1 MTCHVLHAGDGY
13 TYLTRQVASGDTARS
28 AGDPLVDY
36 YQAAGNPPGAWVGS
50 GCADL
55 GVSGEVSQDQ
65 MLALFGEGLHPDAN
79 AIVAERMA
87 RGDSYDQALRAAR
100 LGRKFYQ
107 FDAAVPLVA
116 DLRTTYVEFAER
128 HGRRATVAER
138 RGIKRRVAAE
148 HLAAIR
154 RGTTRFHQASQQYAV
169 LGATPEY
176 LGAPSP
182 EDIDGYL
189 VDQLGKARQPVSG
202 FDLVFSPQKS
212 VSVLWALGGHEI
224 RRVVEEVH
232 EHAWRAA
239 LTYGEREAAFTRLGA
254 AGIAFA
260 PTSGFVATAFQH
272 RDSRAGDPDLH
283 THVAVAN
290 RVLAADGKW
299 RTLDSRQVHKVAVSM
314 SETYNSVV
322 EQGLIDRLGVRFVE
336 MPAGMGKRPVREVDG
351 VPVEWL
357 TGFSRRRSQV
367 ETHYD
372 RLVAEYVRD
381 HGHSP
386 PRTVQHRL
394 AQQATLT
401 DRPEKT
407 ELRTL
412 AEQVKDWTD
421 RAHDLLP
428 DVDIPARIGA
438 CLNRTDPAIGPGLR
452 EVAARVVERIADDR
466 ATWVVYHVRAEAHR
480 QLRPHTAF
488 FTGQH
493 AGMAGDER
501 LLAAV
506 ETVTALA
513 LDRHSLRLDAATD
526 EPEEKLP
533 RALRKPDGE
542 SVFVR
547 RGSAVYTSEQILAAE
562 QRLVDD
568 AATMRG
574 PVVPD
579 AVRNAAITSWQHA
592 DPTRNRQLDPG
603 QRALVEHF
611 VSSGK
616 ALAVGIGPPGAGKS
630 TAMAAVRAA
639 WETTGGRVIGYAP
652 SAAAASVLGDDIGVR
667 ADTLHS
673 LIEAR
678 RRGVPVDVKPGD
690 MLLVDEAGM
699 AGTRIL
705 DEVRALA
712 AERGAVVRLVGDY
725 RQLAAVEAGGAL
737 RLIHH
742 DVGGIELS
750 ELHRFARRDEAEAIL
765 RFRVGDEQAIDFYA
779 DNDRLRGGVGPAVLD
794 RLYADWKADIDA
806 GRTAIMIA
814 DTGDVARELS
824 GRAQTEQRAA
834 GIVETDGVRLHDG
847 SVAGV
852 GDRIVTRLNRRDL
865 ALFGGRDYVKN
876 GDLWEVETRYEDGRL
891 RVRHV
896 RHGGTVLLS
905 ARYVARFVELG
916 YSATIHRSQGLTV
929 DVSRAFLSPAAA
941 REAALVALSRGRDAN
956 YAYLDTHE
964 ILHPDEPP
972 VLPGD
977 LFYRY
982 RERSRAEEALRAILH
997 RESAELSATE
1007 QLREAAEEPHR
1018 LSTLVPQFL
1027 YARHLYRDPG
1037 GQQAQ
1042 RWVREALPDY
1052 ADDIVADDAWPELAR
1067 VLHEVN
1073 DAHHDPVGLLRARAA
1088 QRPLED
1094 DQTDPA
1100 ESVAQVLHWRITQ
1113 SMTRWMPA
1121 SLPDLDRPDWLPGW
1135 VPTPPDPDEDITTPG
1150 DLADIVELG
1159 TWLRARAERIA
1170 ARVREL
1176 GERAAHEP
1184 PAWASQL
1191 GPVPDDPIQ
1200 RDQWVR
1206 RAGQVAAYRE
1216 RWQIPDTTSE
1226 VLPPHDRGEQGRARA
1241 WVATYLRTH
1250 TLDRAAELHHARQAR
1265 ERDQWSR
1272 HNARAAD
1279 RRARHQHEGEVA
1291 RRRRDTLAALLREAW
1306 RHEPNLV
1313 EVIIASAAFDTVAER
1328 LHEADEAGYDLHG
1341 VLAEIPLD
1349 AVGAPHIDDPARYT
1363 AAMVDVAVDRIRTG
1377 TADRD
1382 AEKRAERR
1390 RFEQMRDQ
1398 AADLLRE
1405 AWTARPQLADTVI
1418 HAPAFGALVRA
1429 LDRYT
1434 DAGLDA
1440 RDTLATIPLGKLD
1453 VPQIRHKD
1461 RYAVY
1466 LTHRVAERQLDAI
1479 EHARRAAADRA
1490 ERLDQQQ
1497 AAAGILRQAWVD
1509 HPALADRV
1517 ITGPAFRF
1525 LAERMVA
1532 ADQAGHNVH
1541 SVLRGLDPVALTAPH
1556 VPSPSGATTY
1566 AFTRA
1571 LEQRTSEQQIT
1582 SEPSSAPA
1590 AAQSPPIP
1598 QPTPTVTPAVGGAGT
1613 EPWQRAAAEHWTRR
1627 PHGALTNAALRER
1640 IAAAQGDT
1648 DRLARDRATAQR
1660 DAEQTV
1666 AAATAGHGRHV
1677 RALDEALARL
1687 RAQAVLVRDADQLE
1701 QRWQALIA
1709 RAADAAEH
1717 RAHAEHDLD
1726 RLGRLA
1732 RARRAELTD
1741 RIEQLRS
1748 LERSATRDA
1757 DTLARQA
1764 ADLHQQTGPRAQ
1776 REQTTARAL
1785 RAETDYPHARDT
1797 AQARDL
1803 AAADTAAH
1811 HAADLAA
1818 HHDRRVHELDQL
1830 RAEHHL
1836 RERLPAAVR
1845 EREDHERDLAPTAP
1859 AHPDRQPT
1867 GQDQPTPTLTA
1878 PGLTAPELEHPQ
1890 LAGAEPATPELAEPG
1905 TLHSPEVSPGLAD
1918 PGIEHTV
1925 PPPDTGGL
1933 ER

>member
-13 TYLTRQVASGDTARS
+13 TYLTRQVASGDTTRA

-36 YQAAGNPPGAWVGS
+36 YQAAGNPPGVWVGS

-55 GVSGEVSQDQ
+55 GVSGVVGEDQ
-65 MLALFGEGLHPDAN
+65 MLALFGEGLHPDSN

-87 RGDSYDQALRAAR
+87 RGDSYDQALKVAR

-116 DLRTTYVEFAER
+116 DLQRAYETFAQR

-148 HLAAIR
+148 HLATLRQKTGRNHDPGAAD
-154 RGTTRFHQASQQYAV
+154 ASV
-169 LGATPEY
+169 DV
-176 LGAPSP
+176 APV
-182 EDIDGYL
+182 ELDADEVERYL
-189 VDQLGKARQPVSG
+189 VDQLGRARQPVAG
-202 FDLVFSPQKS
+202 FDLVFSPVKS
-212 VSVLWALGGHEI
+212 VSVLWALGGHEL
-224 RRVVEEVH
+224 RRVVEQVH
-232 EHAWRAA
+232 DHAWRTTLA
-239 LTYGEREAAFTRLGA
+239 YGEREAAFTRLGA
-254 AGIAFA
+254 AGVAFA
-260 PTSGFVATAFQH
+260 ATSGFVATAFQH

-283 THVAVAN
+283 THVAIAN

-314 SETYNSVV
+314 SETYNTMV

-336 MPAGMGKRPVREVDG
+336 TPAGPGKRPVREIDG
-351 VPVEWL
+351 IPAEWL

-372 RLVAEYVRD
+372 RLVAQYVRD

-386 PRTVQHRL
+386 PRSVQYQL

-412 AEQVKDWTD
+412 AEQVRAWTD

-428 DVDIPARIGA
+428 GVDIPTRIDG
-438 CLNRTDPAIGPGLR
+438 CLHRPDPSVGPDLD
-452 EVAARVVERIADDR
+452 EVAARVVERIAQDR

-488 FTGQH
+488 YSGHHTG
-493 AGMAGDER
+493 MSGDER

-506 ETVTALA
+506 ETVTTLV
-513 LDRHSLRLDAATD
+513 LDQHSLRLDTAAD
-526 EPEEKLP
+526 ASVEKVEEKLP

-547 RGSAVYTSEQILAAE
+547 RGSAVYTSDTILAAE

-568 AATMRG
+568 AHTTRG
-574 PVVPD
+574 PVVAD
-579 AVRNAAITSWQHA
+579 AVRNAAIAAWQHA
-592 DPTRNRQLDPG
+592 DPTRVRQLDPG

-611 VSSGK
+611 VSCGK

-652 SAAAASVLGDDIGVR
+652 SAAAASVLGDEVGVR

-673 LIEAR
+673 LLEAR
-678 RRGVPVDVKPGD
+678 RRGVPVDVRAGD

-699 AGTRIL
+699 AATHIL

-742 DVGGIELS
+742 DAGGVELS
-750 ELHRFARRDEAEAIL
+750 QLHRFRRRDEAEAVL
-765 RFRVGDEQAIDFYA
+765 RLRVGDEQAIDFYA
-779 DNDRLRGGVGPAVLD
+779 DNNRLHGGVGPAVLD
-794 RLYADWKADIDA
+794 RLYKDWKADTDA

-814 DTGDVARELS
+814 DTGEIARELS
-824 GRAQTEQRAA
+824 SRAQTERRAA
-834 GIVETDGVRLHDG
+834 GLVEHDGVQLHDG

-852 GDRIVTRLNRRDL
+852 GDRVVTRLNRRDL

-876 GDLWEVETRYEDGRL
+876 GDLWEVEARGEDGRL
-891 RVRHV
+891 RLRHV
-896 RHGGTVLLS
+896 RHGGAVQLS
-905 ARYVARFVELG
+905 AQYVARFVELG
-916 YSATIHRSQGLTV
+916 YAATIHRSQGLTV
-929 DVSRAFLSPAAA
+929 DISRAFLSPSAA

-964 ILHPDEPP
+964 ILHPDEPEL
-972 VLPGD
+972 LPGD

-982 RERSRAEEALRAILH
+982 RERTLAEEALRAILR

-1007 QLREAAEEPHR
+1007 QLREARDAPHR

-1027 YARHLYRDPG
+1027 YARQLYRDG
-1037 GQQAQ
+1037 GLQAE

-1052 ADDIVADDAWPELAR
+1052 VEDVVADEAWPELAR

-1073 DAHHDPVGLLRARAA
+1073 DARHDPVHLLRTRAA

-1100 ESVAQVLHWRITQ
+1100 ESVCQVLHWRITQ
-1113 SMTRWMPA
+1113 HMPA
-1121 SLPDLDRPDWLPGW
+1121 PLPDPDRPDWLPGW
-1135 VPTPPDPDEDITTPG
+1135 IPTPPHPDEDITTPG

-1159 TWLRARAERIA
+1159 AWLRTRADRIA
-1170 ARVREL
+1170 TRVREL
-1176 GERAAHEP
+1176 GERAVQEP
-1184 PAWASQL
+1184 PAWATAL
-1191 GPVPDDPIQ
+1191 GPVPDDPIE
-1200 RDQWVR
+1200 REQWIH

-1216 RWQIPDTTSE
+1216 RWQLPDTATE
-1226 VLPPHDRGEQGRARA
+1226 LLPPHDRGEQGRARA

-1250 TLDRAAELHHARQAR
+1250 TLQRATELHRARQAR
-1265 ERDQWSR
+1265 ERDAWVR

-1279 RRARHQHEGEVA
+1279 RRARHHHEQDQA
-1291 RRRRDTLAALLREAW
+1291 RRRRDAMAALLRQTW

-1313 EVIIASAAFDTVAER
+1313 EVIIASAAFDTLAPR
-1328 LHEADEAGYDLHG
+1328 LHDADEAGYDLHS

-1349 AVGAPHIDDPARYT
+1349 TIGADHVDDPARYT
-1363 AAMVDVAVDRIRTG
+1363 AAMVDIAVDRIRTG
-1377 TADRD
+1377 QADHD
-1382 AEKRAERR
+1382 AHQRAERQ
-1390 RFEQMRDQ
+1390 RFAQMRDQ

-1405 AWTARPQLADTVI
+1405 AWATRPQLADTVI
-1418 HAPAFGALVRA
+1418 HAPAFNALVRA
-1429 LDRYT
+1429 LDRHT

-1440 RDTLATIPLGKLD
+1440 RDILTAIPLGKLD
-1453 VPQIRHKD
+1453 SPRVRHPD

-1466 LTHRVAERQLDAI
+1466 LTHRVAQRQLDAI
-1479 EHARRAAADRA
+1479 ENARRTAAEQA
-1490 ERLDQQQ
+1490 ERLEQQH
-1497 AAAGILRQAWVD
+1497 AAAGILRQAWNH

-1517 ITGPAFRF
+1517 ITGPAFRY
-1525 LAERMVA
+1525 LAERMA
-1532 ADQAGHNVH
+1532 AAEQTGHNVH
-1541 SVLRGLDPVALTAPH
+1541 AILRGLDPVTLTAPH
-1556 VPSPSGATTY
+1556 VPSPSGATTF

-1571 LEQRTSEQQIT
+1571 LDHHTPQ
-1582 SEPSSAPA
+1582 
-1590 AAQSPPIP
+1590 P
-1598 QPTPTVTPAVGGAGT
+1598 QPTPAAPLPQPA
-1613 EPWQRAAAEHWTRR
+1613 PSAAATPTTERADTERTRHAAAAGHWTRR
-1627 PHGALTNAALRER
+1627 PYGTLTDTTLRER
-1640 IAAAQGDT
+1640 ITAAQRDT
-1648 DRLARDRATAQR
+1648 ERLARAATTARHQA
-1660 DAEQTV
+1660 DQTL
-1666 AAATAGHGRHV
+1666 ADATAGHGQHV
-1677 RALDEALARL
+1677 RALDETLAQL
-1687 RAQAVLVRDADQLE
+1687 RAQAALVRDANHLE
-1701 QRWQALIA
+1701 QRWQALTTQ
-1709 RAADAAEH
+1709 AADAAEQ

-1726 RLGRLA
+1726 RPGRLS
-1732 RARRAELTD
+1732 RARRAELTN
-1741 RIEQLRS
+1741 RIEQLRD
-1748 LERSATRDA
+1748 LERAAARDA

-1764 ADLHQQTGPRAQ
+1764 AELHQQTGPREQRAQ
-1776 REQTTARAL
+1776 ITARAL
-1785 RAETDYPHARDT
+1785 RAETDYPKART
-1797 AQARDL
+1797 EAQARDL
-1803 AAADTAAH
+1803 AAAAAARRR
-1811 HAADLAA
+1811 AADLAA
-1818 HHDRRVHELDQL
+1818 QHNHQLRNLEQL
-1830 RAEHHL
+1830 RAEQNL
-1836 RERLPAAVR
+1836 RDQLPDTERQR
-1845 EREDHERDLAPTAP
+1845 ENHERHHAAPTDP
-1859 AHPDRQPT
+1859 GQQP
-1867 GQDQPTPTLTA
+1867 GSLEQPTPTLTS
-1878 PGLTAPELEHPQ
+1878 PNLTAPELDHPH
-1890 LAGAEPATPELAEPG
+1890 LTRTDPTTPELAGPAA
-1905 TLHSPEVSPGLAD
+1905 LHSPTAGPAAGPGLNPGVNPDTAE

-1925 PPPDTGGL
+1925 PPPDTGDL